1 MIHGWSDLIGQDSVK
16 AGFQAAISQSRL
28 GGSYL
33 FIGPPGT
40 GKHTVVELLAKT
52 LLCRLADPKSMAP
65 CGHCEACQQVVA
77 GSHPDIVR
85 VEKPKDKTVI
95 PVDSFIGER
104 DNRMREGFC
113 HDLRIRPLMG
123 GWKVGVIDDADLLN
137 EEGANCL
144 LKTLEEPPSKT
155 IIILIGTSEQ
165 RQLPTIRSRCQ
176 TVRLGP
182 LSRQDSC
189 RLLRDVHG
197 IQEADERLE
206 EAVEISGGD
215 IHAALRLLQGESG
228 AVRDGLIDLLESPT
242 PDPVAIAKFLDQQV
256 KEAGKEASK
265 RRAKLKDIFSI
276 SVQHFRQQMRSEI
289 FAGRLQP
296 LTGGR
301 LDRSLRAIRELD
313 RSANQATLIE
323 CFASDIASGE
333 TGDRGEIG

>member
-1 MIHGWSDLIGQDSVK
+1 MSQGWSELIGQSSVR
-16 AGFQAAISQSRL
+16 AGFQAAISQGRL

-40 GKHTVVELLAKT
+40 GKHTVVQLLAKT
-52 LLCRLADPKSMAP
+52 LLCRFSDPQEMTP

-95 PVDSFIGER
+95 PVASFIGDQ

-123 GWKVGVIDDADLLN
+123 GWKVGVIDDADCLN

-155 IIILIGTSEQ
+155 VVILIGTSEQ

-182 LSRQDSC
+182 LSRDDSC
-189 RLLRDVHG
+189 KLLRDVHG
-197 IQEADERLE
+197 VQQSDEVLH

-215 IHAALRLLQGESG
+215 IHAALRLLEGESG
-228 AVRDGLIDLLESPT
+228 AVRDGLIKLLQDRA
-242 PDPVAIAKFLDQQV
+242 PDPVEIAKFFNQQV
-256 KEAGKEASK
+256 SEVGKDASK
-265 RRAKLKDIFSI
+265 RRAMLRDLFSI
-276 SVQHFRQQMRSEI
+276 SVQHFRQRMRSEV
-289 FAGRLQP
+289 FAGRLYP
-296 LTGGR
+296 VTGNR

-333 TGDRGEIG
+333 TGDLGEIG